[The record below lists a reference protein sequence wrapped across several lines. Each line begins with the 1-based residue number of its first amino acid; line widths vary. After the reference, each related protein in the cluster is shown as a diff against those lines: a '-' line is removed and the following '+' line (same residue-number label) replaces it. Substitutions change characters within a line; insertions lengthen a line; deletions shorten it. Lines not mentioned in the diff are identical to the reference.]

1 MAEFSTIHVFGY
13 GETQVIGKDVNKK
26 VDTTSLTSVAPFIS
40 HVKLFKPA
48 DVTLTDHHVIHVFH
62 GDSVRYL
69 GKGTDNKDEKTSF
82 IVKWEE
88 VDATL
93 VDAIVNEVSASN

>member
-1 MAEFSTIHVFGY
+1 MSDFSTIHVFGY

-26 VDTTSLTSVAPFIS
+26 VDSTSVTSLTNFIN

-82 IVKWEE
+82 IVKWSE
-88 VDATL
+88 VDSTL
-93 VDAIVNEVSASN
+93 VDAIVNEVSSL